1 MESSRPLQLPSR
13 VANCERWAQLPIQMQ
28 DALMGPYNHQSWCN
42 GTCEGQCNPSADRRP
57 AATVNSSTT
66 ALHGNT
72 PGYAPEYQSIL
83 QCPVDQRPQH
93 QTASGGASSHTDP
106 HEAARVLARIRQEL
120 QVHVVAEADREQTQ
134 ASETTRLTEQSLD
147 SEVLS
152 CCLDTRSMINNA
164 MRSDT
169 LNTEQQVQTDGP
181 NAVAATEMTQNGVLE
196 SDALIAELDAD
207 DFLHSPTYQVEA
219 VIDVAQETSEMLDWL
234 HNFVPADGLP
244 IVSEQ
249 RGLQGSRSSTD
260 ALTDASIDE
269 GGYSSDFIESDDEN
283 SSDYSSYSTGPE
295 EDESTGRLSVAVDS
309 GDWDDCL
316 IPQQLHPVT
325 RELQQVI
332 ETPGSPLLSS
342 DTILTGTTYNPL
354 SPEDVRRGISA
365 HLEATDAA
373 HPLQHVPDCTS
384 YYSVL
389 GVQPEASLEEIEAGH
404 SYVLDRYD
412 PQAVAARYEHLP
424 ARVQQALRGKYRRV
438 TALADHAL
446 QTLITPKLRRRYNA
460 ELASDMASEPVL
472 TSRSTSSSVH
482 GSQWAVGEMVELSWI
497 DCWGLLFN
505 KEISQ
510 RLAVPVL
517 DVVLLDRGRP
527 RRWLFTDKDG
537 FVRTKMQHNLSWQR
551 IKAGFRKAMHGT
563 QQYIATAWRQVANST
578 EAVGLSTAELS
589 ALASEVSDSSI
600 LGSGGWLADSRA
612 AVCDAKSG
620 LLAIQSAR
628 VMRHITTTH
637 RTEYCTARDL
647 TPPMRL
653 QTHVVSSGVEVLCKE
668 PAVQQELE
676 VLTRRVVSHAEL
688 SAGCRVCRL
697 GIEWVRDE
705 SGGFKLRQ
713 LFTVTLAT
721 GIKDDTMAAR
731 PPWNA
736 EQGSSQPPPLPSQQ
750 SKQFTRQR
758 PSSTTSRP
766 KPGSNSSWVKS
777 STSRLGSRLSSAPRV
792 NNLVQGQGRPNSAR
806 TRMRPSVIQCLP
818 NTSRSLPSTSRSH
831 IY

>member
-1 MESSRPLQLPSR
+1 MGVRVAVESPLQLP
-13 VANCERWAQLPIQMQ
+13 VQPGGQLLAWAQLPIQMQ

-42 GTCEGQCNPSADRRP
+42 GTCEGQCSADRRP
-57 AATVNSSTT
+57 AANSSTT
-66 ALHGNT
+66 APHGNT
-72 PGYAPEYQSIL
+72 PCYAPEYQSTL

-93 QTASGGASSHTDP
+93 QTAGGGRTDP
-106 HEAARVLARIRQEL
+106 HEAARVLARIRKEL
-120 QVHVVAEADREQTQ
+120 QVHVVAEADRQQAQ
-134 ASETTRLTEQSLD
+134 ASESTRLAEQSLD
-147 SEVLS
+147 VEVLS
-152 CCLDTRSMINNA
+152 CCLDTRTMINNA

-181 NAVAATEMTQNGVLE
+181 NAVAAAEMAQNGVLG
-196 SDALIAELDAD
+196 SDSLVAELDAD
-207 DFLHSPTYQVEA
+207 DFLRSPMYNVEA
-219 VIDVAQETSEMLDWL
+219 VMDVAQETSEMLDWL

-244 IVSEQ
+244 TVSEQ
-249 RGLQGSRSSTD
+249 RGQQASRSSTD
-260 ALTDASIDE
+260 ALTDASTDE
-269 GGYSSDFIESDDEN
+269 EAYSSDFIESDDEN
-283 SSDYSSYSTGPE
+283 SSYYSSYSTGPE
-295 EDESTGRLSVAVDS
+295 EDESTGRLSVAIDS
-309 GDWDDCL
+309 ADWDDCL
-316 IPQQLHPVT
+316 ISQQLHSVT

-342 DTILTGTTYNPL
+342 ETILTGTGTSYNPL
-354 SPEDVRRGISA
+354 SPEDIRRGISA

-373 HPLQHVPDCTS
+373 HPLQDVPDCSS

-389 GVQPEASLEEIEAGH
+389 GVHSEASEEEIVAGH

-412 PQAVAARYEHLP
+412 PQAVAARYEQLSD
-424 ARVQQALRGKYRRV
+424 RVQQALRGKYRRV

-460 ELASDMASEPVL
+460 DLASDTASDMASEPVL

-482 GSQWAVGEMVELSWI
+482 GSHWAVGEMVELSWM

-551 IKAGFRKAMHGT
+551 IKTSFRKAMHGT

-578 EAVGLSTAELS
+578 EAVGLSWAELS

-628 VMRHITTTH
+628 VMQHTATIH
-637 RTEYCTARDL
+637 RSLYCTARDL
-647 TPPMRL
+647 SPPVRL

-713 LFTVTLAT
+713 LFTVVLAT
-721 GIKDDTMAAR
+721 GIKSDTMAAR

-750 SKQFTRQR
+750 SKQFIRQR
-758 PSSTTSRP
+758 PSSSTSRL
-766 KPGSNSSWVKS
+766 KPGRNSSWVKS
-777 STSRLGSRLSSAPRV
+777 STSRLGSAPTARG
-792 NNLVQGQGRPNSAR
+792 NNLVQAQGRPNSA
-806 TRMRPSVIQCLP
+806 RMRPSVIQCLP